1 MVKFSSEKAR
11 QICQKIMNGESLVS
25 ICQNP
30 QMPSS
35 EIVIQWLSNN
45 IGFRRQFQIA
55 REAASDHLASQIV
68 HIADQTNIEDLKLAQ
83 LRIDARKWVANY
95 IRNNHDDHENSIEA
109 VASPTIKIEFVEEE
123 NRKTDS

>member
-1 MVKFSSEKAR
+1 
-11 QICQKIMNGESLVS
+11 MNGESLVS

-55 REAASDHLASQIV
+55 QEAASDHLVSQIV

-95 IRNNHDDHENSIEA
+95 IRNNHDDNENSIEA